1 LLYHQVF
8 IGRRH
13 MKTAVVVGNGL
24 KVEPHV
30 RDGCRPVGTAA
41 ENQTNGGRLSDRD
54 GSKSQAGVVAALPSF
69 DRGGVRAAWCTGIG
83 CQRRSRFDGW
93 IGGSLS

>member
-1 LLYHQVF
+1 
-8 IGRRH
+8 
-13 MKTAVVVGNGL
+13 L

-41 ENQTNGGRLSDRD
+41 E
-54 GSKSQAGVVAALPSF
+54 VVAALPSF
-69 DRGGVRAAWCTGIG
+69 HRGGVRAAWCTGIG